1 MKREGI
7 RKERNFI
14 ENQYV
19 KKEDYP
25 GIAGYWAFIFK
36 REFLLKNNI
45 FFPNYLRGQD
55 APFFAKAIAYAKRV
69 YCSNKLVYIYRK
81 QHKEIQFEEKNA
93 VDLVKSYRDIL
104 AIAIKYNMKNI
115 QQVVFEDFRGEIGAL
130 IYKFSY
136 TGSAEMTRV
145 IKEINV
151 LSSNSQLLY
160 DEYEINDY
168 IEAVE
173 KEKVYFLKKLKETS
187 RVYIFGAGLIGTKM
201 VEFLENSNTK
211 IGYIIVSNM
220 NGNCSMIAD
229 IPIGTIDQINI
240 DDSDYLVIIATFW
253 YSQKKIIFELEK
265 RGVVNIYPINICSF
279 FLWQDDIM
287 H

>member
-1 MKREGI
+1 MV
-7 RKERNFI
+7 
-14 ENQYV
+14 Q
-19 KKEDYP
+19 
-25 GIAGYWAFIFK
+25 FK
-36 REFLLKNNI
+36 
-45 FFPNYLRGQD
+45 
-55 APFFAKAIAYAKRV
+55 
-69 YCSNKLVYIYRK
+69 
-81 QHKEIQFEEKNA
+81 EKNA

-115 QQVVFEDFRGEIGAL
+115 QQVVFEEFRGEIGAL

-136 TGSAEMTRV
+136 TGSAEMKRV
-145 IKEINV
+145 LKEINT
-151 LSSNSQLLY
+151 LSGNSQLLY

-187 RVYIFGAGLIGTKM
+187 RVYIFGAGLIGIKM